1 MMDKT
6 AIESRKMMEMSTPR
20 PLSVLLE
27 DLKGGLSG
35 DKVRIDGILE
45 AFHERGFGI
54 MLFLFSL
61 PAAVP
66 IPMPGLNSFIA
77 IPLILLTWQQMMGR
91 HTVWMPEKVRIAEID
106 RDLIEKTINF
116 SIPWVKRLEYF
127 IKPRMGYV
135 TQGAFS
141 HLIGAAGLIM
151 AACGAIPL
159 PFVNTVPAIGITL
172 MAVGVLMRDGLVV
185 LAGMIG
191 GLVWVAGILTA
202 YAIFGM
208 TAAYMIKDFILTPFV

>member
-1 MMDKT
+1 MDKT
-6 AIESRKMMEMSTPR
+6 ATESPKNMEMSTPR
-20 PLSVLLE
+20 PLSALLE
-27 DLKGGLSG
+27 DLKNVLTGE
-35 DKVRIDGILE
+35 KVQIERILE
-45 AFHERGFGI
+45 GFHERGFGI

-91 HTVWMPEKVRIAEID
+91 HTVWMPDRVRFAEID
-106 RDLIEKTINF
+106 RDLMDKTIDF

-127 IKPRMGYV
+127 IKPRLGSV
-135 TQGAFS
+135 TQGVFS
-141 HLIGAAGLIM
+141 HLIGASGLIM
-151 AACGAIPL
+151 AVCGAIPL

-191 GLVWVAGILTA
+191 GLVWVVGILTA
-202 YAIFGM
+202 YALFGM
-208 TAAYMIKDFILTPFV
+208 TAAVMIKDFILAPFI